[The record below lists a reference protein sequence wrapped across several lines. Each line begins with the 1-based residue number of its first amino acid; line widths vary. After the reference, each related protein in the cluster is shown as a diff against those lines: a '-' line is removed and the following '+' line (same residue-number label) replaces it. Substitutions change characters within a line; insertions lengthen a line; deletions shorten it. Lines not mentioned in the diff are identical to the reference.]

1 MALTESQP
9 RRVVG
14 AILIVGALL
23 HLLHILLGAT
33 DAVHD
38 SGFSGR
44 AVILSITGV
53 LLFLA
58 AVVLLITKLIFPAV
72 FFFFFNIVATLR
84 ILMTAVGASDREYD
98 MGLVVMWLITDAIL
112 CVACGALCYLE
123 RDYLQGACRN
133 GCGAKKDDVPQPS
146 VGIEAA

>member
-72 FFFFFNIVATLR
+72 FFFFFN
-84 ILMTAVGASDREYD
+84 
-98 MGLVVMWLITDAIL
+98 AICIPKL
-112 CVACGALCYLE
+112 
-123 RDYLQGACRN
+123 
-133 GCGAKKDDVPQPS
+133 K
-146 VGIEAA
+146 